1 MNRLLIR
8 VSIALLPI
16 MLFAH
21 GAMGY
26 EPQGHSMGHA
36 AHNLLGP
43 LGAIISM
50 VRAICIITGLGLL
63 LGSMVK
69 YSDHRNNRQ
78 QTTLT
83 TIFVMIVAGAAL
95 MTLAFIPLMNVK
107 VD

>member
-1 MNRLLIR
+1 
-8 VSIALLPI
+8 
-16 MLFAH
+16 
-21 GAMGY
+21 MGY
-26 EPQGHSMGHA
+26 EPEAHSMGDA

-43 LGAIISM
+43 IGAIISM
-50 VRAICIITGLGLL
+50 VRAICIITGLGLV

-83 TIFVMIVAGAAL
+83 TVLVMIVAGAL
-95 MTLAFIPLMNVK
+95 LITLAFIPLMNVQ

>member
-1 MNRLLIR
+1 MKRHLLR
-8 VSIALLPI
+8 CGIALLPI
-16 MLFAH
+16 LFFAH

-26 EPQGHSMGHA
+26 EPQGHSLGHVA
-36 AHNLLGP
+36 NNLLGP
-43 LGAIISM
+43 VGAIISM

-63 LGSMVK
+63 MGSMVK

-83 TIFVMIVAGAAL
+83 TIFVMVVAGASL
-95 MTLAFIPLMNVK
+95 ITLAFIPLMNVQ